1 MEAETSQPSS
11 VETYYRILTW
21 VHERRKP
28 LLIGVGA
35 VAAAGLIAG
44 VMSWNKSQK
53 AADAD
58 AKLFDLPVGSGQSA
72 AVLAPSPSAY
82 LDIAKDYPNT
92 SAAEYASLLGAE
104 RLFLDSNYTE
114 SERAFSQFINDYP
127 DSALISQAK
136 MGVAACFEAE
146 GKNSEALQKYQ
157 AIVSAYASELNVS
170 EPAKLTMARLYE
182 QENRPDQAL
191 AFYSELARS
200 QNPYDPWA
208 GEARERG
215 ELLLAKHPELR
226 RTEQSQAPAPGTPP
240 MTPAAK
246 SAAPAPAAAPAA
258 KSPSQG
264 LNLLNFPAASGNAP
278 AKKP

>member
-1 MEAETSQPSS
+1 MEAETSQPNS
-11 VETYYRILTW
+11 VETYYRILSW
-21 VHERRKP
+21 IHERRKP

-35 VAAAGLIAG
+35 VAVVGLVVG
-44 VMSWNKSQK
+44 LMSWNKSQD
-53 AADAD
+53 AEHADE
-58 AKLFDLPVGSGQSA
+58 KLFELPVGSGQSA
-72 AVLAPSPSAY
+72 AVLAPPPSAY
-82 LDIAKDYPNT
+82 LDIAKEYPNT

-104 RLFLDSNYTE
+104 QLFIDGNYAE
-114 SERAFSQFINDYP
+114 SEHAFSQFATDYP
-127 DSALISQAK
+127 DSPLIAQAK
-136 MGVAACFEAE
+136 MGVATCLEAQ
-146 GKNSEALQKYQ
+146 GKNSEALQNYQ
-157 AIVSAYASELNVS
+157 AVVSTYSSELNVS

-191 AFYSELARS
+191 TFYSELARS

-208 GEARERG
+208 AEARERG

-226 RTEQSQAPAPGTPP
+226 RTEQSQAPAPGTVPLAA
-240 MTPAAK
+240 PAAK
-246 SAAPAPAAAPAA
+246 SATPAPAA